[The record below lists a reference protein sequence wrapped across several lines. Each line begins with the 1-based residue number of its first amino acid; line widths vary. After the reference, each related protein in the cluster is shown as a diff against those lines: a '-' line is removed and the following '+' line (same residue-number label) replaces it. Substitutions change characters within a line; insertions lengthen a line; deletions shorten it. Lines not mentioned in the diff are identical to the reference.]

1 MKKKIS
7 RGLKSIKILTAFFIF
22 CLLTGSAFAA
32 DNATPAPAPI
42 SPLSAGDKLVDPQV
56 LLNELRE
63 KEKTLN
69 AKEADLNAKEVR
81 LKTLEQSLLDRETE
95 LKQMRQD
102 VTDRLKELDVKEDEE
117 LNKLAKI
124 YASTK
129 PKSAAAIFIQMEPG
143 KAVAIFRRMNPSA
156 AGKILN
162 EMGRINP
169 EYASKLSEG
178 LAPQPIFDKK

>member
-1 MKKKIS
+1 MRSAFKRRFFPRVFLS
-7 RGLKSIKILTAFFIF
+7 AVFFLGILS
-22 CLLTGSAFAA
+22 LSFAA
-32 DNATPAPAPI
+32 DNV
-42 SPLSAGDKLVDPQV
+42 SVLSSDSDKLVDPQA
-56 LLNELRE
+56 LLKELKE
-63 KEKTLN
+63 KEGALD
-69 AKEADLNAKEVR
+69 ARQADLNAREAR
-81 LKTLEQSLLDRETE
+81 LNALEQSLSGRENE
-95 LKQMRQD
+95 LKKMRQE
-102 VTDRLKELDVKEDEE
+102 VTDRLKELDVKEEEE

-129 PKSAAAIFIQMEPG
+129 PKSAAAIFIQMEPD

-178 LAPQPIFDKK
+178 LAPQPVFDQK

>member
-1 MKKKIS
+1 MKKKFS
-7 RGLKSIKILTAFFIF
+7 RVLKPLNILTTAFVF
-22 CLLTGSAFAA
+22 CLLSGATFAA
-32 DNATPAPAPI
+32 DNATSAPAPVA
-42 SPLSAGDKLVDPQV
+42 PLSVSDKLVDPQV

-95 LKQMRQD
+95 LKKMRVD

-129 PKSAAAIFIQMEPG
+129 AKSAAAIFIQMEPD

-178 LAPQPIFDKK
+178 LAPQPLFDKK